1 MKKHSGFTLIELMVV
16 MAIIAILAT
25 VGLSAYTGYIAKA
38 RDTARAPLAR
48 TIELAVMSFMSSHNG
63 VAPTG
68 AELETELTSMGVSWV
83 LPPSVN
89 PAVALV
95 SETLDTLSTLNG
107 LLGFTTYALPV
118 NDPA

>member
-1 MKKHSGFTLIELMVV
+1 MVV
-16 MAIIAILAT
+16 MAIVAILAT
-25 VGLSAYTGYIAKA
+25 VGLTAYTGYIQKG
-38 RDTARAPLAR
+38 RDTARIDIAR

-68 AELETELTSMGVSWV
+68 DELVTELASMGVSWV

-95 SETLDTLSTLNG
+95 SETLG
-107 LLGFTTYALPV
+107 ELLGFTTYALPV
-118 NDPA
+118 KDPA

>member
-25 VGLSAYTGYIAKA
+25 VGLSAYTGYITKA

-68 AELETELTSMGVSWV
+68 DELVTELASMGVSWV

-89 PAVALV
+89 PAVALI
-95 SETLDTLSTLNG
+95 SDTLG
-107 LLGFTTYALPV
+107 ELLGFTTYALPV
-118 NDPA
+118 KDPA